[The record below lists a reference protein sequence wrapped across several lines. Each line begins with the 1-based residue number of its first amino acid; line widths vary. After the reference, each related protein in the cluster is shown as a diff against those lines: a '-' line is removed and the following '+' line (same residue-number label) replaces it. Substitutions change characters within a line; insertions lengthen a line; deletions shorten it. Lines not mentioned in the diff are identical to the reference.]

1 MKRAQ
6 LFNLL
11 VILLLAFLI
20 YVPSPSISCETSVKT
35 KEASLVCL
43 LPDNSNGKVKPVM
56 ALVTKDGEFY
66 PIVGSED
73 STQNINTIIKKNGET
88 ISPKLHRIQ
97 NTWPIVF

>member
-1 MKRAQ
+1 MISRVR
-6 LFNLL
+6 LVGSL
-11 VILLLAFLI
+11 VILLLVFSILL
-20 YVPSPSISCETSVKT
+20 PSPSISCETSVKT

-73 STQNINTIIKKNGET
+73 STQNLTIIKKNRET

-97 NTWPIVF
+97 NAWPIVF